1 MANLQNLPAEILY
14 AIFAYT
20 RAVDVLRSLCLVSE
34 KLCGIAQPLLY
45 QEVFLD
51 LTDLTATSLRS
62 LSLLVRTVV
71 SCRFLAARIRRIV
84 LHLAFDGDLIDH
96 PRSPIG
102 VRSAGLQ
109 SRANQSRTVTP
120 IISSRISQDLD
131 KDDWCSKI
139 IASASLLF
147 VNTFNLESLTLPTS
161 FCSLKWLTTLRSM
174 PVDVNNKPSPLE
186 GLRLLH
192 LVDTN
197 GGRMNG
203 TKLSLTDIMP
213 LLSLPQLD
221 KIHVDNCCGHIPG
234 ISSYLLPERAPPG
247 TFNFSEVSFRN
258 SCVDAISIHTLIAAC
273 KSLQYF
279 GYFACASPFN
289 QFNPRELRSA
299 LNCQQSSLKR
309 LDVSFYNNLEV
320 SANVQTWRDMSYGS
334 FLCFSNLEGLKVDQ
348 VFSDVLP
355 DLPPS
360 LKNFGLRNCYAPV
373 YHTISY
379 LAQKVDLGAMPLLK
393 EVYLSTDVLA
403 PGKMLDLP
411 SRGATDVLFYEA
423 CNCLETLFAGT
434 NVSLSF
440 ESDLLAHMVHDYS
453 FAFEFDRSGQFWPLI
468 YLK

>member
-1 MANLQNLPAEILY
+1 MAQLQDLPAEILY

-20 RAVDVLRSLCLVSE
+20 PAVDALRSLCLVSK
-34 KLCGIAQPLLY
+34 KLCGVAQPLLH

-51 LTDLTATSLRS
+51 FPDPTASSLRT
-62 LSLLVRTVV
+62 LSLLARTAV

-84 LHLAFDGDLIDH
+84 LHFAFDGELIGH
-96 PRSPIG
+96 ARSLIRA
-102 VRSAGLQ
+102 RSAGLQ
-109 SRANQSRTVTP
+109 SHANHSRIVTP
-120 IISSRISQDLD
+120 IMSSRIPQDLD
-131 KDDWCSKI
+131 IIDWYSRI
-139 IASASLLF
+139 IASASILF
-147 VNTFNLESLTLPTS
+147 ANAFNLENLTAPTW
-161 FCSLKWLTTLRSM
+161 FCSLKWLTTLFST
-174 PVDVNNKPSPLE
+174 PIDVDNKPPPLE
-186 GLRLLH
+186 GLRLLR
-192 LVDTN
+192 LVDTDS
-197 GGRMNG
+197 GRANR

-234 ISSYLLPERAPPG
+234 ISSYLLPEHAPPG
-247 TFNFSEVSFRN
+247 TFNFSEISFRY

-273 KSLQYF
+273 KSLQCFDYL
-279 GYFACASPFN
+279 ACASPFN
-289 QFNPRELRSA
+289 QFNPLELSSA
-299 LNCQQSSLKR
+299 LNCQQNSLKR
-309 LDVSFYNNLEV
+309 LDVSFYDNLEV
-320 SANVQTWRDMSYGS
+320 SANVRFWGDMSYGS
-334 FLCFSNLEGLKVDQ
+334 FLGFSNLEALGLDQ

-360 LKNFGLRNCYAPV
+360 LKTFGLRNCYAPV
-373 YHTISY
+373 YHTIFY

-423 CNCLETLFAGT
+423 CNCLENIFAGT
-434 NVSLSF
+434 YVSLRF
-440 ESDLLAHMVHDYS
+440 ESDLLSHMVHDYS

>member
-1 MANLQNLPAEILY
+1 
-14 AIFAYT
+14 
-20 RAVDVLRSLCLVSE
+20 
-34 KLCGIAQPLLY
+34 
-45 QEVFLD
+45 
-51 LTDLTATSLRS
+51 
-62 LSLLVRTVV
+62 
-71 SCRFLAARIRRIV
+71 
-84 LHLAFDGDLIDH
+84 
-96 PRSPIG
+96 
-102 VRSAGLQ
+102 
-109 SRANQSRTVTP
+109 
-120 IISSRISQDLD
+120 
-131 KDDWCSKI
+131 
-139 IASASLLF
+139 
-147 VNTFNLESLTLPTS
+147 
-161 FCSLKWLTTLRSM
+161 M
-174 PVDVNNKPSPLE
+174 PVDVNNKPSPSPLE

-197 GGRMNG
+197 GGRTNG

-247 TFNFSEVSFRN
+247 TFNFSEISFRN

-273 KSLQYF
+273 KSLQCF
-279 GYFACASPFN
+279 DYFACASPFN

-299 LNCQQSSLKR
+299 LNYQQSSLKR
-309 LDVSFYNNLEV
+309 LNISFYNNLEV
-320 SANVQTWRDMSYGS
+320 SANVQIWGNMSYGS
-334 FLCFSNLEGLKVDQ
+334 FLGFSNLEALDVDQ

-360 LKNFGLRNCYAPV
+360 LKTFGLRNCYAPV

-379 LAQKVDLGAMPLLK
+379 LALKVDLGATPLLK

-423 CNCLETLFAGT
+423 CNCLENLFAGT
-434 NVSLSF
+434 DVSLSF